1 MGTDLPTSSDVGQ
14 VTDPSTPSPSPIAAQ
29 VRSDLNELVRVI
41 ELSSKAFTRTSA
53 VLVKMSER
61 LDTIEAKLDARAASA
76 SDDDEGAG
84 PITEKRPL
92 DPSPRLALRSDGAV
106 IIELTSDIDDADVA
120 DREVRRY
127 ATLNEAERAD
137 AVDRADEVLGDV
149 AARSGWQLAR
159 ARKGYPKA
167 DEATKEPTP

>member
-1 MGTDLPTSSDVGQ
+1 MPTVNEGPTTGQ
-14 VTDPSTPSPSPIAAQ
+14 VGTSTPSVNATEAATAQ
-29 VRSDLNELVRVI
+29 VRSDLYELVRVI

-61 LDTIEAKLDARAASA
+61 LDTIEAKLDARATPAI
-76 SDDDEGAG
+76 DDEAG

-92 DPSPRLALRSDGAV
+92 DPSPRLALRSDGAML
-106 IIELTSDIDDADVA
+106 IELTSDIDDADVA

-149 AARSGWQLAR
+149 AARAGWQLAR
-159 ARKGYPKA
+159 TRKGYPKA
-167 DEATKEPTP
+167 DEAPTEETP

>member
-1 MGTDLPTSSDVGQ
+1 
-14 VTDPSTPSPSPIAAQ
+14 
-29 VRSDLNELVRVI
+29 VI

-61 LDTIEAKLDARAASA
+61 LDTIEAKLDARATPAN
-76 SDDDEGAG
+76 DDEAG

-92 DPSPRLALRSDGAV
+92 DPSPRLALRSDGCV
-106 IIELTSDIDDADVA
+106 LIELTSDIADADVA

-137 AVDRADEVLGDV
+137 AVDRADEVLTDV

-159 ARKGYPKA
+159 GRLGYPRST
-167 DEATKEPTP
+167 ETP

>member
-14 VTDPSTPSPSPIAAQ
+14 VTDPSAPSATATVSQ
-29 VRSDLNELVRVI
+29 VRNDLSELVRVI
-41 ELSSKAFTRTSA
+41 ELSTKAFTRTSA

-61 LDTIEAKLDARAASA
+61 LDTIEAKLDARATPAND
-76 SDDDEGAG
+76 DDDEAG

-92 DPSPRLALRSDGAV
+92 DPSPRLALRSDGAML
-106 IIELTSDIDDADVA
+106 IELTSDIDDADVA

-149 AARSGWQLAR
+149 AARAGWQLAR
-159 ARKGYPKA
+159 ARKGYPKV
-167 DEATKEPTP
+167 EPSEEPKP

>member
-1 MGTDLPTSSDVGQ
+1 MSHVPQEPTTGQ
-14 VTDPSTPSPSPIAAQ
+14 VTDPSAPSALPSQ
-29 VRSDLNELVRVI
+29 VRSDLYELVRVI

-61 LDTIEAKLDARAASA
+61 LDTIEAKLDARASSAPA
-76 SDDDEGAG
+76 SDDEEAG

-92 DPSPRLALRSDGAV
+92 DPSPRLALRSDGAML
-106 IIELTSDIDDADVA
+106 IELTSDIDDADVA

-159 ARKGYPKA
+159 ARKGYPKG
-167 DEATKEPTP
+167 EPSEEPKP

>member
-1 MGTDLPTSSDVGQ
+1 MPTVNEGPTTGQ
-14 VTDPSTPSPSPIAAQ
+14 VGTSTPSVNATEAATAQ
-29 VRSDLNELVRVI
+29 VRSDLYELVRVI

-61 LDTIEAKLDARAASA
+61 LDTIEAKLDARAPAPA
-76 SDDDEGAG
+76 SDDEGTG

-92 DPSPRLALRSDGAV
+92 DPSPRLALRSDGAML
-106 IIELTSDIDDADVA
+106 IELTSDIDDADVA

-137 AVDRADEVLGDV
+137 AVDRADEVLTDV

-159 ARKGYPKA
+159 GRLGYPAKP
-167 DEATKEPTP
+167 TTEPTS